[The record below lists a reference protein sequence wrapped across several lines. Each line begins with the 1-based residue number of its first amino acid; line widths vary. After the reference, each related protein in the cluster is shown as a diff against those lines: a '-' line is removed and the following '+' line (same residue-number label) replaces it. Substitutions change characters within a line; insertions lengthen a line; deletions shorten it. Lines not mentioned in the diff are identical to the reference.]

1 MSLHK
6 KPANKGKFCLK
17 MHLIFVVKYRK
28 KLLDNFQI
36 CAIIKGKLLAL
47 QTSDFTI
54 EVMETDKDHI
64 HMLVSY
70 SPNVTVSQVVRKLK
84 QETTYDVWQK
94 IDLSKYFWKER
105 TFWSD
110 GYFVCSI
117 GNASEQTIK
126 NYIENKG

>member
-1 MSLHK
+1 MSVHK

-17 MHLIFVVKYRK
+17 MHLI
-28 KLLDNFQI
+28 
-36 CAIIKGKLLAL
+36 CAIIKCKLLAL
-47 QTSDFTI
+47 QTSDFAI
-54 EVMETDKDHI
+54 EVMETDKDHV

-70 SPNVTVSQVVRKLK
+70 SPNVAVAQVVRKLK
-84 QETTYDVWQK
+84 QETTYDIWQK
-94 IDLSKYFWKER
+94 IDLTKYFWKER

-126 NYIENKG
+126 NYIEQQG